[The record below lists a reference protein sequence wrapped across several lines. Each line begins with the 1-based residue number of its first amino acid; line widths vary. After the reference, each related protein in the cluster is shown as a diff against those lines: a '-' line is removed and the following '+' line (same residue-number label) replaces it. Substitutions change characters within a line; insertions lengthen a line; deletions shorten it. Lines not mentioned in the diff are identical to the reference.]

1 MDIANTITYG
11 GFVRLPGRDLYAIR
25 LTIQRPAVDHPVVFE
40 FQNDLR

>member
-11 GFVRLPGRDLYAIR
+11 GFVRPPGADLYAIR

-40 FQNDLR
+40 FEYDHR